1 MSNKAFIFPGQGSQ
15 TSGMG
20 KDFYDN
26 FKVAKE
32 VFQLVDDSLQQKLS
46 NIIFDPQNSSALT
59 LTENAQ
65 PALMA
70 VSMAIMKVI
79 NAELNTDIKSLCSFV
94 AGHSLGEYSAL
105 CAASSFNIET
115 VTELLKI
122 RGRSMQDA
130 CPEGA
135 GSMAACIG
143 IELAKL
149 EEIVSELS
157 ESEDFGVC
165 QIANDNIIGQIVI
178 SGHASAVDRVASIV
192 KDLGYRAVKLK
203 VSAPFHCRLMK
214 PAEEQMSIAL
224 NEAIISE
231 PLVPIIQ
238 NINAL
243 KVTDSNKIKLN
254 LIAQVCGRVRWRE
267 TIEQLAKLGVE
278 EIIEIGAGNVLT
290 AMIRKTNHK
299 FKLTNISNIS
309 ELESFLA

>member
-15 TSGMG
+15 ISGMG

-46 NIIFDPQNSSALT
+46 DIIFDPQNSNALT
-59 LTENAQ
+59 LTQNAQ

-70 VSMAIMKVI
+70 VSMAILNVI
-79 NAELNTDIKSLCSFV
+79 NAELNTDIKSLCSYV

-105 CAASSFNIET
+105 CAASSFNIGT
-115 VTELLKI
+115 VTKLLKI
-122 RGRSMQDA
+122 RGRSMQEA
-130 CPEGA
+130 CPEVVG
-135 GSMAACIG
+135 GMAACIG

-149 EEIVSELS
+149 EEIMGELS
-157 ESEDFGVC
+157 ESENFGVC
-165 QIANDNIIGQIVI
+165 QIANDNIKGQIVI

-192 KDLGYRAVKLK
+192 KDSGYRAVKLK

-214 PAEEQMSIAL
+214 PAEEQMSKAL
-224 NEAIISE
+224 DEAKISE

-238 NINAL
+238 NINAS
-243 KVTDSNKIKLN
+243 VATDSEEIKLN
-254 LIAQVCGRVRWRE
+254 LISQVCGRVRWRE

-278 EIIEIGAGNVLT
+278 EIIEIGAGSVLT